1 MPRIKLLPLCFATL
15 ISAIWVFGQAAANKP
30 LPLERHGNLHLA
42 IADLRCL
49 IPQLMKQAR
58 VPGLQIALIRGGKIV
73 WHQNFGVRNIK
84 TGQPVTDETVFEAA
98 SLTKPFFA
106 FYVMKLAE
114 QGVIN
119 LDKPLFSYLPREF
132 MEQRLGLSLEEK
144 GFHRDWFEEI
154 TARHV
159 LSHSSGMPHGERSNP
174 YPLFFEPGT
183 QWKYSAD
190 GYFFLQQVVEKL
202 RGDRL
207 ENLMQRD
214 VLIPLSMKKSRL
226 VWNDEYEQTMA
237 SGHGFFG
244 RPEEFRKRREAHA
257 AATLYTTA
265 EDYAKF
271 VCAVL
276 NGKGLRLGTLKEM
289 LTLQIDMNKERGLG
303 WSLGFGTQND
313 SNGTAIW
320 QWGDYGIFRNYILAY
335 PKEKTAVVYLT
346 NSAYGLGICPDVVSH
361 SVGGQALGCLELKY
375 LHYYSPFYLFAWDMA
390 EKGPESVNQLPD
402 LKRRYPD
409 VFSKDSL
416 STLVE
421 IFQGE
426 NMMPHVIAL
435 LEFNLKEHPQSGS
448 SLLDLAKAFFQVGDM
463 KSARLYIEKAREA
476 KEDKVAQA
484 VIDWSLENIKAL
496 DHPEKLEEEDM
507 KKLAGDYG
515 ARHIQ
520 WRDGHLYYRREGGTY
535 PVYKLLT
542 PMSKDTFI
550 LEGVLD
556 FRLKIEFDEKG
567 NPVKAV
573 GISEDGSRDETL
585 RNK

>member
-1 MPRIKLLPLCFATL
+1 MLRIKLLPLCLGTWIFAA
-15 ISAIWVFGQAAANKP
+15 SALGQAPANKP
-30 LPLERHGNLHLA
+30 LPLVSLGNSQPP
-42 IADLRCL
+42 IIDLQCL
-49 IPQLMKQAR
+49 IPQLMRQAK
-58 VPGLQIALIRGGKIV
+58 VPGLQIALIRHGKTV

-84 TGQPVTDETVFEAA
+84 TGQPVTDETIFEAA

-106 FYVMKLAE
+106 YYVMKLAE

-119 LDKPLFSYLPREF
+119 LDKPLFSYLPRELI
-132 MEQRLGLSLEEK
+132 EQRLGLSLEEK
-144 GFHRDWFEEI
+144 GFHRDWFEKI

-159 LSHSSGMPHGERSNP
+159 LSHSSGMPHGERGNP
-174 YPLFFEPGT
+174 YPLSFEPGT
-183 QWKYSAD
+183 KWKYSAD

-202 RGDRL
+202 KSDRL
-207 ENLMQRD
+207 ENLMQKD
-214 VLIPLSMKKSRL
+214 VLIPLRMTKSRL
-226 VWNDEYEQTMA
+226 VWNDEYERTMA

-276 NGKGLRLGTLKEM
+276 KGKSLGANTLKEM
-289 LTLQIDMNKERGLG
+289 LTSQIDMNKERGLG

-335 PKEKTAVVYLT
+335 PKEKTAVVYLS
-346 NSAYGLGICPDVVSH
+346 NSAYGLGICPEIVAH
-361 SVGGQALGCLELKY
+361 SVGGQALGCAELKY
-375 LHYYSPFYLFAWDMA
+375 LNYYSPFYLFAWDMA
-390 EKGPESVNQLPD
+390 DKGPESVNQLPD

-409 VFSKDSL
+409 VFLKDSL
-416 STLVE
+416 SSLVE
-421 IFQGE
+421 MFQGE

-435 LEFNLKEHPQSGS
+435 LEFNLEEHPQSGS
-448 SLLDLAKAFFQVGDM
+448 LLLDLAKAFFQVGDM

-520 WRDGHLYYRREGGTY
+520 LRDEHLYYLREGGTY
-535 PVYKLLT
+535 PDYKLLT